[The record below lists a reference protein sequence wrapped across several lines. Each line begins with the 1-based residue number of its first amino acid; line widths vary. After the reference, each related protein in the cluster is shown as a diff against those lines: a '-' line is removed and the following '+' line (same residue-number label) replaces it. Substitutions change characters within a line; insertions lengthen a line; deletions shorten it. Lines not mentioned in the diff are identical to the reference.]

1 MQPDILAAR
10 NMVLTF
16 FLYNE
21 HDIKYPVKNT
31 VFIERR

>member
-1 MQPDILAAR
+1 MIFLLPH

-21 HDIKYPVKNT
+21 HDIKYPVKNM